1 MKRGR
6 KPSTGATKSVLL
18 SVRVTQ
24 EVSDRLE
31 ALRVPEEVDSSLV
44 TRVLIAG
51 LESLE
56 VADADAAKPLPS

>member
-6 KPSTGATKSVLL
+6 KPSGTTKSVLL

-24 EVSDRLE
+24 QVSDRLN
-31 ALRVPEEVDSSLV
+31 ALRQPGEVDSTLV

-56 VADADAAKPLPS
+56 VADADAAKPLSS